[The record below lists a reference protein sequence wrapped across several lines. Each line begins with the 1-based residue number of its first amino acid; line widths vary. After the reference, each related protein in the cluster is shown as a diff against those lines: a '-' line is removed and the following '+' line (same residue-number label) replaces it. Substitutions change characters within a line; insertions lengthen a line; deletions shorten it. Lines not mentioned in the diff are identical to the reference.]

1 MRTDDTTTLDRKAW
15 RRLVE
20 LRLAGRITR
29 AALQR
34 LKGLLAHDRPA
45 TPATPAT
52 PAAPR
57 APPRLTLLQGGG
69 QPPPSPPSPPTPSPL
84 EVA

>member
-1 MRTDDTTTLDRKAW
+1 MRTDDTTTLDRKTW

-20 LRLAGRITR
+20 LRLTGRITR

-45 TPATPAT
+45 TPTVA
-52 PAAPR
+52 R
-57 APPRLTLLQGGG
+57 APPRLTLLEGGG
-69 QPPPSPPSPPTPSPL
+69 QPTPSPPSPPSPLTPSPR

>member
-1 MRTDDTTTLDRKAW
+1 MRTDDTTTLDRKTW

-34 LKGLLAHDRPA
+34 LEGLLLHDRPA
-45 TPATPAT
+45 TPA
-52 PAAPR
+52 AAR
-57 APPRLTLLQGGG
+57 SPPRLTLLQGGG
-69 QPPPSPPSPPTPSPL
+69 QPPPSPPSPPTPSPR

>member
-1 MRTDDTTTLDRKAW
+1 MRTDDTTWQNQKTW

-20 LRLAGRITR
+20 LHLTGHLTR

-45 TPATPAT
+45 TPS
-52 PAAPR
+52 APR
-57 APPRLTLLQGGG
+57 EPPRLTLLEGGG
-69 QPPPSPPSPPTPSPL
+69 QPPPRPPTPLTPSPR

>member
-1 MRTDDTTTLDRKAW
+1 MRTDDTATLDRKAW
-15 RRLVE
+15 RHLVE

-34 LKGLLAHDRPA
+34 LKGLLAHDR
-45 TPATPAT
+45 PAT